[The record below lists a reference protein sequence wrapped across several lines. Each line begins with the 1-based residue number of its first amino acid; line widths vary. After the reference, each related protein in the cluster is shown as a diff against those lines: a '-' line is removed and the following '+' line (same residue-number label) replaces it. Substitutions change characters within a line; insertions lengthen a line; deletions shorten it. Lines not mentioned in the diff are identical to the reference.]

1 MNLYIE
7 DLLEAEILLREC
19 LAFINQV
26 PNGKYPAFPYKNSYE
41 LASKVGEFLKLI
53 ENEKQIKH
61 E

>member
-26 PNGKYPAFPYKNSYE
+26 PNGKYSAFPYKDSYE
-41 LASKVGEFLKLI
+41 LASKVGEFLRMV
-53 ENEKQIKH
+53 ENE
-61 E
+61 